1 MLYLDFDLGFRA
13 WVGVWVW
20 WWLIWVDWWLGK
32 DLVSLI
38 GSDELSNV
46 DDVSFDARWMFRML
60 FGSCGLDGE

>member
-1 MLYLDFDLGFRA
+1 M
-13 WVGVWVW
+13 W

>member
-1 MLYLDFDLGFRA
+1 LLYLDFGLGLWA
-13 WVGVWVW
+13 WIGVQVW

-46 DDVSFDARWMFRML
+46 DDVSFDARQNVSNAVWVL
-60 FGSCGLDGE
+60 WPGW

>member
-1 MLYLDFDLGFRA
+1 LLYLDFGLGFRA
-13 WVGVWVW
+13 WIGVWVW

-46 DDVSFDARWMFRML
+46 DDVSFDARQNVSNAVWVL
-60 FGSCGLDGE
+60 WPGW